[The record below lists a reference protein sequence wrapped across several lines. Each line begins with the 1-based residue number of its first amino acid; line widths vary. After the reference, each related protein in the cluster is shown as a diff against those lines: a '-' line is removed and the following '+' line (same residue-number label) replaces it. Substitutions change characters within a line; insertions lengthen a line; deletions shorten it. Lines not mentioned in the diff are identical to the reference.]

1 MLEIFVICKPE
12 GPKHASKDKFYSTRY
27 FIKTNDR
34 EAFFCSNLKWV
45 MASKKGTI
53 KCMANKAVLPTYW
66 SYYGH
71 IWIQRPIFIYIKF

>member
-1 MLEIFVICKPE
+1 M
-12 GPKHASKDKFYSTRY
+12 HANKNRFYSTRY

-53 KCMANKAVLPTYW
+53 KCMQKQAVLV
-66 SYYGH
+66 H
-71 IWIQRPIFIYIKF
+71 IRATTGIFGFKDQFLVT